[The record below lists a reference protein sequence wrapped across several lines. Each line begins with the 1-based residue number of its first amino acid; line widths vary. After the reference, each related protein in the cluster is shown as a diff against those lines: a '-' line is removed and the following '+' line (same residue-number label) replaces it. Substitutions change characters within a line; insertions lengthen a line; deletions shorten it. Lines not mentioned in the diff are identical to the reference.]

1 MTSAATRPDV
11 KRGTIPVFATATAI
25 TVSNIYFTQPLLD
38 KIAGGF
44 RISPS
49 AAGLVAT
56 TGQIGYALGIVAIVP
71 LADGVRLRRLSTL
84 LLVVTAVALL
94 AGAFA
99 PSLALLSMATLVLS
113 ASTVLPQVIMPT
125 VVSMAAPGQAGRVLG
140 AVGTGL
146 TMGALLSRTA
156 AGLVAEAAGTW
167 RACFVIAALATGAL
181 LLVLPRYLPAQ
192 PPARTGAPESYLRLL
207 ASLPRLIAEHA
218 PLRLSAALGGTVFAA
233 FSAFW
238 STLAFHLSA
247 APIALGPAVIGLF
260 GLFSVPGALAARYSG
275 RLTDRWGARRVNA
288 LSLTSALLAFAL
300 FGFAGQS
307 LVALAVGCN
316 LLGYGTTSG
325 QIANQARIFAA
336 RPAIRARLNTVY
348 IFAVFA
354 GGAAGSAVAGV
365 LFAAYGW
372 TGAVGAG
379 LGFLLLAG
387 SVLAWHALRTRLGSG
402 RAAVAARVVQK
413 DVADSVHVGG
423 TGGPQ

>member
-1 MTSAATRPDV
+1 M
-11 KRGTIPVFATATAI
+11 KRGTVPVFATATAI
-25 TVSNIYFTQPLLD
+25 TVANIYFTQPLLD
-38 KIAGGF
+38 EIAHGF

-56 TGQIGYALGIVAIVP
+56 TGQIGYALGIIAIVP

-84 LLVVTAVALL
+84 LLAVTAAALL

-146 TMGALLSRTA
+146 TLGALLSRTV
-156 AGLVAEAAGTW
+156 AGLIAEATGTW
-167 RACFVIAALATGAL
+167 RACFVVAALATGAL
-181 LLVLPRYLPAQ
+181 LLVLPRYMPAQ
-192 PPARTGAPESYLRLL
+192 PPARTGAPQSYLRLL

-238 STLAFHLSA
+238 STLAFHLTA

-275 RLTDRWGARRVNA
+275 RLTDRYGARRVNA
-288 LSLTSALLAFAL
+288 LSLTSALLAFVL
-300 FGFAGQS
+300 FAFADRS
-307 LVALAVGCN
+307 LTALAVGCN

-348 IFAVFA
+348 IFSLFA

-365 LFAAYGW
+365 LFAAHGW
-372 TGAVGAG
+372 TGTVSAG
-379 LGFLLLAG
+379 LGFLLLAAG
-387 SVLAWHALRTRLGSG
+387 VLAGHALRTRGGSG
-402 RAAVAARVVQK
+402 DTAVTARTVPENAVASDGSEGGVRV
-413 DVADSVHVGG
+413 G
-423 TGGPQ
+423 TAGGPR